1 MRSFFVRFIAIGVL
15 FHLDV
20 GIRIIP
26 DAFTSPV
33 ARTIAAL
40 VLASFVVL
48 IPVGMFSR
56 RFDEGWAAT
65 LAGWAGSL
73 VMGFFSSLLLLTFL
87 REFVLLGVSDIWQYI
102 IKGGIIVLAVAM
114 DSMKNARRK

>member
-15 FHLDV
+15 FHLYV
-20 GIRIIP
+20 GMRIIP
-26 DAFTSPV
+26 DAFVSPL

-65 LAGWAGSL
+65 LVGWAGAL
-73 VMGFFSSLLLLTFL
+73 AMG
-87 REFVLLGVSDIWQYI
+87 
-102 IKGGIIVLAVAM
+102 
-114 DSMKNARRK
+114 